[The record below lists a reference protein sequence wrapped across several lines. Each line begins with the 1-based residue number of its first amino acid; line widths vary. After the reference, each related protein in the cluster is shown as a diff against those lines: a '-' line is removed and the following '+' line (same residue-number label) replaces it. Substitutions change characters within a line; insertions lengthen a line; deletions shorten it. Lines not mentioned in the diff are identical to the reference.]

1 MKKLF
6 PLFIILSILLSACG
20 AETATPAATN
30 SETTESAAAG
40 TESAQGGESTPEPE
54 TQLEVQPEAL
64 NGLEITVWTPWYGVE
79 QSLFETFVKE
89 FNASNEWGIKV
100 AAQSQINFTNLYETT
115 TASLPTEGKPDLVI
129 ALPEHAQEWF
139 VEGVTRDLTDYV
151 NDPLYGIDAG
161 DIPYAIWNQDLAGS
175 ARVAI
180 PAQRTAR
187 VMLWNKTWAGDLNI
201 DNAPASI
208 EEFQRQSCRA
218 HESMK
223 KDEFAENDSMG
234 GWLVDTQPMT
244 VYSWLLAFNGGVL
257 EGNDYRFL
265 IPENIDT
272 FKFLRELAES
282 NCSWQG
288 SANGIES
295 FAKREALF
303 ITVSLGDLPEVSRA
317 FSSAENRDEWVVLP
331 FPNNDGGLISV
342 YGSSYM
348 ILKSTD
354 EEGLAGWLFVRW
366 LLENEQDARWV
377 EATHNFPLRNS
388 TLSLLGDYE
397 LTHAQWRQAVD
408 LLPRGELQPQ
418 LASWRTVKV
427 MLGDG
432 FEHMYRVNVSSG
444 QVAAIL
450 AQMETTAKDLG
461 K

>member
-20 AETATPAATN
+20 AGETPVVKAEPSAEAQETEPAPSKESSVETA
-30 SETTESAAAG
+30 SR
-40 TESAQGGESTPEPE
+40 
-54 TQLEVQPEAL
+54 LEVHPEAL

-89 FNASNEWGIKV
+89 FNESNEWGIRV
-100 AAQSQINFTNLYETT
+100 AAQTQINFTNLYEST
-115 TASLPTEGKPDLVI
+115 TASLPTEERPDLVI

-139 VEGVTRDLTDYV
+139 GEGVSGDLTEYA
-151 NDPLYGIDAG
+151 NDPLYGIDED
-161 DIPYAIWNQDLAGS
+161 DIPYAIWNQDLTGN

-180 PAQRTAR
+180 PAQRTAQ
-187 VMLWNKTWAGDLNI
+187 VMLWNQTWAEDLNI
-201 DNAPASI
+201 KNPPGSI
-208 EEFQRQSCRA
+208 EDFRKQACRA
-218 HESMK
+218 HDAMK

-234 GWLVDTQPMT
+234 GWLVDTSPMT

-257 EGNDYRFL
+257 EQGNYRFL
-265 IPENIDT
+265 TPENIDA

-288 SANGIES
+288 SANAIES

-303 ITVSLGDLPEVSRA
+303 ITANLSNLPDVTRA
-317 FSSAENRDEWVVLP
+317 FASLENRDEWVVLP
-331 FPNNDGGLISV
+331 FPGDNGGVITV
-342 YGSSYM
+342 YGSSYV

-354 EEGLAGWLFVRW
+354 EEGLATWLFVRW

-377 EATHNFPLRNS
+377 EATHNFPLRDS

-397 LTHAQWRQAVD
+397 GTHPHWKQAVD
-408 LLPRGELQPQ
+408 LIPEGELQPP
-418 LASWRTVKV
+418 LGSWRTIKV

-432 FEHMYRVNVSSG
+432 FAHMYRVGVSSG

-450 AQMETTAKDLG
+450 AQMESMAKDLS